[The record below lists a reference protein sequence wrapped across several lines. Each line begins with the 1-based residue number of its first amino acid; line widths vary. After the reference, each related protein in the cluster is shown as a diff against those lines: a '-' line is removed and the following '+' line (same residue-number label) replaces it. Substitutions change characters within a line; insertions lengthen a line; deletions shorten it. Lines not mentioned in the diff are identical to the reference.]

1 VTKSTLIIPA
11 FGGHVDKQELG
22 LQLSAQHLDD
32 GEYVVSPRT
41 ECGNVASWTTRGT
54 GLFSGD
60 EKGFVTYDVH
70 VFQSKAVCIF
80 GHSLGQVTASFSN
93 PSSGSNTCSA
103 STTVP
108 GDVATCNITSGN
120 RADANFFL
128 SKVGHAPPGTAS
140 TFTAAHKPPAQV
152 LQPFGQCL
160 HDLPNVKLFQQC
172 LRGG

>member
-1 VTKSTLIIPA
+1 M
-11 FGGHVDKQELG
+11 
-22 LQLSAQHLDD
+22 
-32 GEYVVSPRT
+32 
-41 ECGNVASWTTRGT
+41 VA
-54 GLFSGD
+54 
-60 EKGFVTYDVH
+60 
-70 VFQSKAVCIF
+70 KAVCIF

-128 SKVGHAPPGTAS
+128 SKVGHAPLGTAS
-140 TFTAAHKPPAQV
+140 TFTAAHKPPGQV
-152 LQPFGQCL
+152 LRPFGQCS

-172 LRGG
+172 LRGWPTISLIYCTSCENQICILISII